1 MSNGFL
7 SQDEINSLLNGELN
21 NDNEVENN
29 EELLRNYACLLKQID
44 TNYKTKKDFEEEIKS
59 RFNEGK
65 FN

>member
-1 MSNGFL
+1 M
-7 SQDEINSLLNGELN
+7 EIHEL
-21 NDNEVENN
+21 NN